1 MSGMEPLLIGAAL
14 GAGVGGATASLSGG
28 NVLQGALMGGLTGGA
43 TAGLGGLAGG
53 AGGVAGS
60 ATASGAGS
68 TLGGA
73 GAIAFPVSAG
83 TSFATPLATGLT
95 SGAGSIAINPA
106 LSRFMPSIPSPI
118 NQVPMGAMPFQVG
131 TVPSGLGPTVIA
143 GQTGVMQGAMEV
155 AKPGMMD
162 SFMKYGDVAKQMMPK
177 QQQKQG
183 QQLTPGRVR
192 QGQAVNMTA
201 PFASLLQEQM
211 AMQQPRRRLSL
222 L

>member
-14 GAGVGGATASLSGG
+14 GAGVGGATAGLSGG
-28 NVLQGALMGGLTGGA
+28 NPLKGALMGGLTGGV
-43 TAGLGGLAGG
+43 TGGLGGLG
-53 AGGVAGS
+53 AGGVAGG

-68 TLGGA
+68 ALGGA
-73 GAIAFPVSAG
+73 GALAFPVSAG

-95 SGAGSIAINPA
+95 SGAGSIALNPA
-106 LSRFMPSIPSPI
+106 LSSFMPSIPSAI
-118 NQVPMGAMPFQVG
+118 NQVPMGAMPFQVA
-131 TVPSGLGPTVIA
+131 TVPSGLGPTVSA
-143 GQTGVMQGAMEV
+143 GQSGIMQGVTEV
-155 AKPGMMD
+155 ASPSMMD

-183 QQLTPGRVR
+183 QQLTPGRIR
-192 QGQAVNMTA
+192 QGQAVNMTD
-201 PFASLLQEQM
+201 PYASLLQEQM

>member
-1 MSGMEPLLIGAAL
+1 MEPLLLGAAL
-14 GAGVGGATASLSGG
+14 GAGVGGATAGFSGG
-28 NVLQGALMGGLTGGA
+28 NPLKGALMGGLTGGV
-43 TAGLGGLAGG
+43 TGGLGGLG
-53 AGGVAGS
+53 AGGVAGG

-73 GAIAFPVSAG
+73 GALAFPVSAG
-83 TSFATPLATGLT
+83 TSFATPLAAPLASGVT
-95 SGAGSIAINPA
+95 SGTGSIALNPV
-106 LSRFMPSIPSPI
+106 LNSFMPSIQSAI

-131 TVPSGLGPTVIA
+131 TVPTGFGPTISA
-143 GQTGVMQGAMEV
+143 GQTGIMQGATEV
-155 AKPGMMD
+155 ATPSMMD
-162 SFMKYGDVAKQMMPK
+162 SFIKYGDVAKQMMPK

-183 QQLTPGRVR
+183 QQLTPGRIR

-201 PFASLLQEQM
+201 PYASLLQEQM

>member
-14 GAGVGGATASLSGG
+14 GAGVGGATAGLSGG
-28 NVLQGALMGGLTGGA
+28 NPLKGALMGGLTGGV
-43 TAGLGGLAGG
+43 TGGLGGLG
-53 AGGVAGS
+53 AGGVAGG

-73 GAIAFPVSAG
+73 GAVAFPVSAG
-83 TSFATPLATGLT
+83 TSFATPLATGIT
-95 SGAGSIAINPA
+95 SGTGSIALNPV
-106 LSRFMPSIPSPI
+106 LNSFMPTIPSAI
-118 NQVPMGAMPFQVG
+118 NQVPIGAMPFQVG
-131 TVPSGLGPTVIA
+131 TVPSGLGPTVSA
-143 GQTGVMQGAMEV
+143 GQSGIMQGVTEV
-155 AKPGMMD
+155 ASPSMMD

-183 QQLTPGRVR
+183 QQLTPGRIR
-192 QGQAVNMTA
+192 QGQAVNMTD
-201 PFASLLQEQM
+201 PYASLLQEQM